1 MGNRKFGFFDLLS
14 FDLVFNLKSQRLT
27 RELGISDATASSSAL
42 LLDFSVMKTCSYIAP
57 PPVFPWMPQVCRICW
72 CLCGSIY
79 IWLYEVSLLQTCSPA
94 PLFLFS
100 PPLSE
105 ALSIINPTDYSAPLL
120 LD

>member
-14 FDLVFNLKSQRLT
+14 FDLVFNLKIQHLT
-27 RELGISDATASSSAL
+27 WQLRISDATTSNSAL
-42 LLDFSVMKTCSYIAP
+42 SLDFSVMKTFFYIAP
-57 PPVFPWMPQVCRICW
+57 PPVFPWMPQVGRICW
-72 CLCGSIY
+72 CLCGSVY
-79 IWLYEVSLLQTCSPA
+79 IWLCEVSLLQTCSPA